1 MIAGVLKITSLPY
14 GLFSTDQMNQEVSKK
29 KGNVSKENEWPP
41 GSALFCVIWK
51 CSKLIKP
58 VFTRKLIWLH
68 MATWLFFFLFLFLY
82 SVQKW
87 EVMYLAVLSCAI
99 GVISYIVAVYVNAL
113 WLMPA
118 FYRSGRKI
126 QYYLLSVL
134 FLAGVI
140 AFRMKVEQW
149 LLFPY
154 HKMDFYNFSLAQF
167 SFCTITVTL
176 AFFFGSMLNT
186 MDDYFKLLRTQK
198 SMQLKQAEAELNLL
212 KAQVQ
217 PHFLFNT
224 LNNIYYLAYTKSDL
238 AATVI
243 ARLSSIM
250 RYFVDEAPK
259 EKVPLSVEISFL
271 KNYIELEQIRMLH
284 AASLHFDHT
293 GVDEMV
299 RIPPMLLIP
308 LVENIYK
315 HGVDKSVPENDIC
328 VLLRIENNY
337 LHVNTQNTV
346 HPVEKQ
352 SGSGVGLD
360 NLRKR
365 LQLLFGKDFTLTTE
379 QSGNHYKVQLIFPL
393 A

>member
-1 MIAGVLKITSLPY
+1 M
-14 GLFSTDQMNQEVSKK
+14 
-29 KGNVSKENEWPP
+29 
-41 GSALFCVIWK
+41 
-51 CSKLIKP
+51 
-58 VFTRKLIWLH
+58 FTRKLIWLH
-68 MATWLFFFLFLFLY
+68 VATWLFFFLFLFLY

-87 EVMYLAVLSCAI
+87 DYMYLAILSCAI
-99 GVISYIVAVYVNAL
+99 GVLSYIVAVYTNAL

-118 FYRSGRKI
+118 FYRTGRKTK
-126 QYYLLSVL
+126 YYLVSVL
-134 FLAGVI
+134 FLVALI
-140 AFRMKVEQW
+140 LFRMLVERW

-154 HKMDFYNFSLAQF
+154 HKLYFYNFSLAQF
-167 SFCTITVTL
+167 SFCTITVSL
-176 AFFFGSMLNT
+176 AFFFGAMFRTVDN
-186 MDDYFKLLRTQK
+186 YIKLLRKQE

-259 EKVPLSVEISFL
+259 EKVPLAVEISFL

-284 AASLHFDHT
+284 AASLHFDHA
-293 GVDEMV
+293 GIDEMV

-337 LHVNTQNTV
+337 LYVNTQNTV
-346 HPVEKQ
+346 HPVETQ

-393 A
+393 S

>member
-1 MIAGVLKITSLPY
+1 
-14 GLFSTDQMNQEVSKK
+14 
-29 KGNVSKENEWPP
+29 
-41 GSALFCVIWK
+41 
-51 CSKLIKP
+51 
-58 VFTRKLIWLH
+58 VFTRKLIWWQV
-68 MATWLFFFLFLFLY
+68 ATWIFFFLFLLLY

-87 EVMYLAVLSCAI
+87 DTLYLAVLSCAI
-99 GVISYIVAVYVNAL
+99 GVTSYILSVYANAI
-113 WLMPA
+113 WMMPR
-118 FYRSGRKI
+118 FYRKGRKTE
-126 QYYLLSVL
+126 YFLYTFL
-134 FLAGVI
+134 FLI
-140 AFRMKVEQW
+140 ALILVRMSIEYW
-149 LLFPY
+149 LLFPF
-154 HKMDFYNFSLAQF
+154 HKLQFYNFSLAQF
-167 SFCTITVTL
+167 SFCTITVSL
-176 AFFFGSMLNT
+176 AYFFGAMLST
-186 MDDYFKLLRTQK
+186 MNDYILLLQK
-198 SMQLKQAEAELNLL
+198 QETMQLQQATAELNLL

-284 AASLHFDHT
+284 AASLRFDHT

-315 HGVDKSVPENDIC
+315 HGVDKSVAENDIC
-328 VLLRIENNY
+328 VMLRIENGY
-337 LHVNTQNTV
+337 LHFNTQNTV
-346 HPVEKQ
+346 HPVEKD

-365 LQLLFGKDFTLTTE
+365 LQLLFGNDFTLTTE
-379 QSGNHYKVQLIFPL
+379 QSGNHYTVQLIFPI